1 MVTAARTILI
11 ATDADEVFDE
21 VDAALGET
29 GTTIARVHAGRQVLN
44 AVKELQPDLVVLD
57 LQIGNM
63 GGVATCLGLRNEE
76 SFARIDPQNVI
87 ILLDRD
93 ADVFV
98 ARRAEADGW
107 LIKPLDALRLRA
119 AAAAVLAGETY
130 SEGGVTVPL
139 IEDPEEDDA
148 EIDNVAEDEGADAEG
163 GDDATAEGSE
173 ETAPDEAGA
182 EDVAS

>member
-29 GTTIARVHAGRQVLN
+29 GTTIARVHAGREVLP
-44 AVKELQPDLVVLD
+44 AVRELEPDLVVLD

-76 SFARIDPQNVI
+76 SFDRIAPQNVI

-93 ADVFV
+93 ADVFI
-98 ARRAEADGW
+98 ARRADADGW
-107 LIKPLDALRLRA
+107 LVKPLDALRLRTA
-119 AAAAVLAGETY
+119 AATVLAGERY
-130 SEGGVTVPL
+130 SEGGTPPVL
-139 IEDPEEDDA
+139 EDAPTPD
-148 EIDNVAEDEGADAEG
+148 
-163 GDDATAEGSE
+163 GSE
-173 ETAPDEAGA
+173 AGDEQPAD
-182 EDVAS
+182 DVAS

>member
-1 MVTAARTILI
+1 VVTAARTILI

-29 GTTIARVHAGRQVLN
+29 GTTIARVHTGREVLN
-44 AVKELQPDLVVLD
+44 AVKQLEPDLVVLD

-76 SFARIDPQNVI
+76 SFDRITPQRVI

-93 ADVFV
+93 ADVFI
-98 ARRAEADGW
+98 ARRADADGW
-107 LIKPLDALRLRA
+107 LVKPLDALRLRKA
-119 AAAAVLAGETY
+119 AATVMAGETY
-130 SEGGVTVPL
+130 SEGGIRTPPV
-139 IEDPEEDDA
+139 D
-148 EIDNVAEDEGADAEG
+148 
-163 GDDATAEGSE
+163 
-173 ETAPDEAGA
+173 TAPIEGDESDADGEPA

>member
-29 GTTIARVHAGRQVLN
+29 GTTIARVHAGREVLP
-44 AVKELQPDLVVLD
+44 AVRELEPDLVVLD

-76 SFARIDPQNVI
+76 SFERIPPQNVI

-93 ADVFV
+93 ADVFI
-98 ARRAEADGW
+98 ARRADADGW
-107 LIKPLDALRLRA
+107 LVKPIDALRLRNA
-119 AAAAVLAGETY
+119 AATVLAGERYAESGARSTPADDPTVD
-130 SEGGVTVPL
+130 GVG
-139 IEDPEEDDA
+139 
-148 EIDNVAEDEGADAEG
+148 DE
-163 GDDATAEGSE
+163 TAEAG
-173 ETAPDEAGA
+173 DEQPVD
-182 EDVAS
+182 DVAS